1 LQTPQTFQQPATQ
14 QPAVAREEKNAGV
27 ALILSLFF
35 TGSGQVYNGETVK
48 GIGILI
54 CALIGYMLFIIPG
67 ILVVCYGL
75 YDAYTTAQKMNKG
88 EITYKS
94 ASMGT
99 VIIFIVAELIV
110 VVLFFF
116 IVAAAIMGNSYNSYY
131 PY

>member
-1 LQTPQTFQQPATQ
+1 LQTPQTFQQPVVQ
-14 QPAVAREEKNAGV
+14 QPAAAREEKNAAV

-54 CALIGYMLFIIPG
+54 CALIGYMIFIIPG

-99 VIIFIVAELIV
+99 VIVFIVAELVV

-116 IVAAAIMGNSYNSYY
+116 IVAAAIMGSSYNPYY
-131 PY
+131 YY

>member
-1 LQTPQTFQQPATQ
+1 MQTPQTFQQPAAQ
-14 QPAVAREEKNAGV
+14 QPSVAREEKNAAI

-67 ILVVCYGL
+67 ILVVCYGI

-94 ASMGT
+94 ASMGS
-99 VIIFIVAELIV
+99 VIIFIVAEIIV
-110 VVLFFF
+110 VLLFFF
-116 IVAAAIMGNSYNSYY
+116 IVAAALMGSSYDPYY
-131 PY
+131 YY